1 MGNGSADCYR
11 KDKTPDCGDSGGYR
25 AYIYG
30 PRKEKH
36 TGMRG
41 IWAGRLFNDFGT
53 KPDQM
58 TVWSTKADVKIDD
71 PVTGKLKDK

>member
-1 MGNGSADCYR
+1 MGNGSTDFYQ
-11 KDKTPDCGDSGGYR
+11 KDKAPDCGDPGGYR

-30 PRKEKH
+30 PRKERH
-36 TGMRG
+36 IGMRE
-41 IWAGRLFNDFGT
+41 IRAGRLFDDFGT

-71 PVTGKLKDK
+71 PVTGELKDR